1 MIKKVL
7 LKAILFY
14 QITLSPDDGLFKM
27 FFPNGFCRFH
37 PHCSEY
43 AYQAIEIHGVIKGI
57 YLASKRILK
66 CHPWHPGGND
76 PVPIKK
82 VK

>member
-14 QITLSPDDGLFKM
+14 QITLSPDDGYLKALYPM
-27 FFPNGFCRFH
+27 GYCRFH
-37 PHCSEY
+37 PHCSAY
-43 AYQAIEIHGVIKGI
+43 AYQAIEIHGVVKGI
-57 YLASKRILK
+57 YLASRRILK

-76 PVPIKK
+76 PVPPLKK
-82 VK
+82 